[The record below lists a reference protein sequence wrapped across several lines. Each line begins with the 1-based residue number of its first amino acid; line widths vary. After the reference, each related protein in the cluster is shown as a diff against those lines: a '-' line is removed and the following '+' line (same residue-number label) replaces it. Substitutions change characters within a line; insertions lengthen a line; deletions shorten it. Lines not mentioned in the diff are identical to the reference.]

1 MIFSHRFGSERTFT
15 QKVCFLGNWI
25 IPPQPCAD
33 GDSKPPSDKRSEY
46 ASMTYEEL
54 QAQLFADVDPP
65 PEKRKKWHE
74 EEQ

>member
-1 MIFSHRFGSERTFT
+1 
-15 QKVCFLGNWI
+15 NWI

-33 GDSKPPSDKRSEY
+33 VDSKTTSDKRSEY